1 MGDLVSVLI
10 PAYNAER
17 WIADTISSA
26 LNQTW
31 SRKEVIVL
39 DDGSADGTFE
49 VARAFESPSV
59 KVCRQENAGACRT
72 RNNLFAMAQGDYIQ
86 WLDADDLL
94 HPEKISRQLAEAGSG
109 RTSSTLLTCEW
120 GRFFF
125 RHERAK
131 FVPDALW
138 QDLGP
143 IDWILARFNENV
155 WMNPAVWLVSRRLTE
170 AAGPWD
176 ERLSA
181 SGDDDGEYICRIAG
195 ASDGV
200 RFIAGAKSYYRIG
213 TVGSLN
219 WNMER
224 SEKSLNALVLSLT
237 LAVRHLRSLE
247 DSERTRKAALRHL
260 QTFLPY
266 FYAADRHYF
275 DDLNAVAKEFGGEL
289 HPPRASWKYTPIE
302 TVFGARSARNIMGN
316 WRAAKLLMQRDM
328 DRLLHRIGL

>member
-1 MGDLVSVLI
+1 MAKLVSILV
-10 PAYNAER
+10 PAYNAEK
-17 WIADTISSA
+17 WIADTIASA
-26 LNQTW
+26 TQQTW
-31 SRKEVIVL
+31 PHKEVIVL
-39 DDGSADGTFE
+39 DDGSADGTFKI
-49 VARAFESPSV
+49 AQTLASPSV
-59 KVCRQENAGACRT
+59 KVVRQENAGACRT
-72 RNNLFAMAQGDYIQ
+72 RNNLLAMAQGDYIQ

-94 HPEKISRQLAEAGSG
+94 DSEKIARQLEGADDG
-109 RTSSTLLTCEW
+109 RTSLTLLTAEW

-125 RHERAK
+125 RYERAK
-131 FVPDALW
+131 FIPDALW

-143 IDWILARFNENV
+143 TDWILARFNENV
-155 WMNPAVWLVSRRLTE
+155 WMNPVVWLVSRRLTE

-181 SGDDDGEYICRIAG
+181 SGDDDGEYICRVAG

-200 RFIAGAKSYYRIG
+200 RFVAGARCYYRIG
-213 TVGSLN
+213 TIGSLN

-224 SEKSLNALVLSLT
+224 SEKSLDSLVLSLT

-247 DSERTRKAALRHL
+247 NSERTRKAAVRHL

-275 DDLNAVAKEFGGEL
+275 HELDAVAREFGGAL
-289 HPPRASWKYTPIE
+289 HPPRASWKYSPIE
-302 TVFGARSARNIMGN
+302 TVFGARSARNVMAN
-316 WRAAKLLMQRDM
+316 WRAVKLLAQRDV

>member
-1 MGDLVSVLI
+1 MAGLISILI

-31 SRKEVIVL
+31 SQKEVIVL

-49 VARAFESPSV
+49 IAKAFAAPSV
-59 KVCRQENAGACRT
+59 KVCRQENAGPCRT
-72 RNNLFAMAQGDYIQ
+72 RNNLLEMAQGDYIQ

-94 HPEKISRQLAEAGSG
+94 HPEKISRQLAGAGDG
-109 RTSSTLLTCEW
+109 QTSSTLLTCAW
-120 GRFFF
+120 GKFFF

-143 IDWILARFNENV
+143 VDWILARLNENV

-176 ERLSA
+176 ERLSS
-181 SGDDDGEYICRIAG
+181 SGDDDGEYICRVAG

-200 RFIAGAKSYYRIG
+200 RFVADARCYYRIG

-224 SEKSLNALVLSLT
+224 SENSLNALVLSLT
-237 LAVRHLRSLE
+237 LTVRHLRSLE

-266 FYAADRHYF
+266 FYAADRRYF
-275 DDLNAVAKEFGGEL
+275 DDLNGVAKEFGGEL
-289 HPPRASWKYTPIE
+289 YPPRASWKYTPIE

-316 WRAAKLLMQRDM
+316 WRAAKLLVQRDM